1 MRTGKKVLSVLMS
14 LVLVVGLMPLPAF
27 AEASLVAAGG
37 DFLLSAT
44 SAKAGYNNDPASILD
59 GKDTTNAYAVLY
71 DDGEMLIQR
80 GNANRKSGLKVTAV
94 YTGFETDDSSEP
106 IGYLEDGVVHT
117 LWNSSVG
124 QDKRHLIMSI
134 KAVDRVIFG
143 QDLSFEGCRNLIT
156 ADLSKVDV
164 SKVSSFHGYFAG
176 CSSLENLNLTGWDT
190 SGACAMSCMFYDCV
204 LLSKL
209 DLSSFDTS
217 SVIDMSSMFYDCENL
232 ESINMSNCKT
242 SKLENAE
249 SMFYGCHSLACISVG
264 AGYAGNFMLPQ
275 QDSSYILGADGR
287 WYNGS
292 NQSYS
297 CNDIPA
303 YMAATYYARPS
314 DWAKDKSA
322 ELTGED
328 GVRGYKV
335 VYDDGTLVVQV
346 GNRCDDAKLAQGRA
360 VFDYMPFDVND
371 GELDLGCGYEHAIR
385 RIEIRD
391 KFKAPTSM
399 QSWLSGWKKL
409 SYVDFSN
416 LDTSKTTDM
425 SWLFFDSKNLRSL
438 GVESFDC
445 SSVTTMQGMFCNS
458 PAASSLDFAQF
469 NTGKVKDM
477 SFMFA
482 GSKVSKLN
490 LAGIDTSHVVNMSSM
505 FGTPMLRELD
515 LSGLKTPS
523 LTAMREMFS
532 CCESLKEIDLSS
544 FDVSNVESCSGLFNR
559 CFSLERVN
567 LSGWNTSHMTDM
579 SWMFYDCAS
588 LRAIDLTHFNTSAV
602 TSMGNMFEGCKR
614 LVALDLKSFD
624 TSRVTDMALMFYDCA
639 SLVNLDLSGFN
650 GNELEYFRS
659 AFGYCR
665 ALRSIDLSGLRT
677 PKLKDVHSLFGG
689 CESLVSVN
697 GFSLTLTDDSSDISA
712 LFSGC
717 SSLKTVDL
725 SGFNTSRAKNMSCLF
740 EGCSSL
746 ESFDA
751 SRLDTGNVTD
761 MSRLFSGCSS
771 LESFD
776 ASRLD
781 TGNVTDM
788 SGLFSGCSSL
798 RSVNLSKLNTSRVK
812 TMAAMF
818 SGCSSLKKL
827 DLSRFDTSRV
837 KNIAGIFYGCTSLES
852 VDLAGFDTSDLSQ
865 YVYTEEERAELS
877 ASSMGAQSVASD
889 SQKPIG
895 AASLSAQSALSA
907 QTSTTYTD
915 IFKGCKKLKKVTVG
929 KGFAFKHATLRLPA
943 QSASSV
949 AGANGKWYTVAGK
962 GYTPAKVPSKKAAT
976 YYAVA
981 PITAATIIGVK
992 NLAYT
997 GGKLTQNPVV
1007 KVSGKKLK
1015 RGKDYKVSYANN
1027 RKVGTAT
1034 MTIIGIGNR
1043 IGSKK
1048 VKFKITKGK
1057 LKGVKVVLSKA
1068 SVKYNKK
1075 VQKPAVKTVGGKK
1088 LKAGRDYTL
1097 KFSKA
1102 KPKAPGA
1109 YKIWVVGKGNYA
1121 ARRLRPRIRSQRP
1134 PTPWMLLQR
1143 RPW

>member
-1 MRTGKKVLSVLMS
+1 
-14 LVLVVGLMPLPAF
+14 
-27 AEASLVAAGG
+27 
-37 DFLLSAT
+37 
-44 SAKAGYNNDPASILD
+44 
-59 GKDTTNAYAVLY
+59 
-71 DDGEMLIQR
+71 
-80 GNANRKSGLKVTAV
+80 
-94 YTGFETDDSSEP
+94 
-106 IGYLEDGVVHT
+106 
-117 LWNSSVG
+117 
-124 QDKRHLIMSI
+124 
-134 KAVDRVIFG
+134 
-143 QDLSFEGCRNLIT
+143 
-156 ADLSKVDV
+156 
-164 SKVSSFHGYFAG
+164 
-176 CSSLENLNLTGWDT
+176 
-190 SGACAMSCMFYDCV
+190 
-204 LLSKL
+204 
-209 DLSSFDTS
+209 
-217 SVIDMSSMFYDCENL
+217 
-232 ESINMSNCKT
+232 
-242 SKLENAE
+242 
-249 SMFYGCHSLACISVG
+249 
-264 AGYAGNFMLPQ
+264 
-275 QDSSYILGADGR
+275 
-287 WYNGS
+287 
-292 NQSYS
+292 
-297 CNDIPA
+297 
-303 YMAATYYARPS
+303 
-314 DWAKDKSA
+314 
-322 ELTGED
+322 
-328 GVRGYKV
+328 
-335 VYDDGTLVVQV
+335 
-346 GNRCDDAKLAQGRA
+346 
-360 VFDYMPFDVND
+360 
-371 GELDLGCGYEHAIR
+371 
-385 RIEIRD
+385 
-391 KFKAPTSM
+391 
-399 QSWLSGWKKL
+399 
-409 SYVDFSN
+409 
-416 LDTSKTTDM
+416 
-425 SWLFFDSKNLRSL
+425 
-438 GVESFDC
+438 
-445 SSVTTMQGMFCNS
+445 
-458 PAASSLDFAQF
+458 
-469 NTGKVKDM
+469 
-477 SFMFA
+477 
-482 GSKVSKLN
+482 
-490 LAGIDTSHVVNMSSM
+490 
-505 FGTPMLRELD
+505 
-515 LSGLKTPS
+515 
-523 LTAMREMFS
+523 
-532 CCESLKEIDLSS
+532 
-544 FDVSNVESCSGLFNR
+544 
-559 CFSLERVN
+559 
-567 LSGWNTSHMTDM
+567 
-579 SWMFYDCAS
+579 
-588 LRAIDLTHFNTSAV
+588 
-602 TSMGNMFEGCKR
+602 
-614 LVALDLKSFD
+614 
-624 TSRVTDMALMFYDCA
+624 
-639 SLVNLDLSGFN
+639 
-650 GNELEYFRS
+650 
-659 AFGYCR
+659 
-665 ALRSIDLSGLRT
+665 
-677 PKLKDVHSLFGG
+677 
-689 CESLVSVN
+689 
-697 GFSLTLTDDSSDISA
+697 
-712 LFSGC
+712 
-717 SSLKTVDL
+717 
-725 SGFNTSRAKNMSCLF
+725 MSCLF

-1121 ARRLRPRIRSQRP
+1121 GTSAKATYKITKAANTMDVAAKTAMVKYSKKKASTVKAAKAYNFKKAAVGKVTYKRIAKGSSKNLP
-1134 PTPWMLLQR
+1134 KVNAKNGAITVKKGAKKGTYKVKVKITAKGNANYKSSTKTVTVKVKVK
-1143 RPW
+1143 